1 MKMAINVGL
10 VVVLELSF
18 SATILYKLQQDFSH
32 YNLCTPLLGKK
43 EVQKCSLEYFIARKV
58 KKA

>member
-1 MKMAINVGL
+1 MAINVGL
-10 VVVLELSF
+10 VVLELSF
-18 SATILYKLQQDFSH
+18 SSTILYKLQQDFSH

>member
-10 VVVLELSF
+10 VVLELSL
-18 SATILYKLQQDFSH
+18 SSTILYKLQQDFSH
-32 YNLCTPLLGKK
+32 YNLCTPFLGKE
-43 EVQKCSLEYFIARKV
+43 EVQKCSLEYFIDRKV

>member
-18 SATILYKLQQDFSH
+18 SSTILYKLQQDFSH

-43 EVQKCSLEYFIARKV
+43 EVQKCSL
-58 KKA
+58 